1 MITHGGKNAERF
13 CMHSETEFR
22 NEGVVFFIT
31 LRCNS
36 NKWFIILMKDINMPV
51 SLQYKPLPDK
61 ATAKGLILQNGDK
74 LSRSAFMHRYE
85 AMTNIKAERI
95 EGVVYMASPVRATLH
110 GAPHSQV
117 VGWLGHYEAFTS
129 HVSLFD
135 NSTVH
140 LDLDNDPQPDALL
153 RFEQE
158 VGGQSYIS
166 EKDYIVGAPELIV
179 EIAASTASYD
189 LHDKLNVYRRNGVK
203 EYLVWR
209 VYDEAFDWFILDKG
223 EYHRLVPN
231 SEGIIQSSV
240 FVGLWLD
247 VEALLNG
254 NLAKVIETVS
264 AGVQSSEHKSFVVG
278 LEQKLENN

>member
-1 MITHGGKNAERF
+1 
-13 CMHSETEFR
+13 
-22 NEGVVFFIT
+22 
-31 LRCNS
+31 
-36 NKWFIILMKDINMPV
+36 MPV
-51 SLQYKPLPDK
+51 SLQHKPSSTGV
-61 ATAKGLILQNGDK
+61 TAKSPILQNGDK
-74 LSRSAFMHRYE
+74 LSHSAFMHRYE
-85 AMTNIKAERI
+85 AMPNIKAERI

-110 GAPHSQV
+110 GDPHSQIIT
-117 VGWLGHYEAFTS
+117 WLGYYRAFTP

-153 RFEQE
+153 RFEKE

-189 LHDKLNVYRRNGVK
+189 LHHKLNVYRRNGVK

-209 VYDEAFDWFILDKG
+209 VYDEAFDWFVLDKG

-231 SEGIIQSSV
+231 SEGVIQSTV

-247 VEALLNG
+247 VEALLSG

-264 AGVQSSEHKSFVVG
+264 VGVRSEGHRGFVAG
-278 LEQKLENN
+278 LEQQLKD

>member
-1 MITHGGKNAERF
+1 
-13 CMHSETEFR
+13 
-22 NEGVVFFIT
+22 
-31 LRCNS
+31 
-36 NKWFIILMKDINMPV
+36 MPV
-51 SLQYKPLPDK
+51 SAQHKPSLTRVPTK
-61 ATAKGLILQNGDK
+61 IVPILQNGDK

-203 EYLVWR
+203 NTLYGECMMRLLIGLYLIR
-209 VYDEAFDWFILDKG
+209 ESIT
-223 EYHRLVPN
+223 
-231 SEGIIQSSV
+231 
-240 FVGLWLD
+240 GLCL
-247 VEALLNG
+247 
-254 NLAKVIETVS
+254 TVR
-264 AGVQSSEHKSFVVG
+264 G
-278 LEQKLENN
+278 